1 MREVTKKESLLKY
14 RNANREIKSHRAEDV
29 EKSITGT
36 CLQVMHSPVHKRHE
50 PQTGFITELGRAT
63 PGGL

>member
-14 RNANREIKSHRAEDV
+14 RNTSCEIKSHRTEDV

-36 CLQVMHSPVHKRHE
+36 CLRVMHSPVHKRHE

-63 PGGL
+63 LGGL